1 VRPALE
7 LAWAVAKEGA
17 EADPPVP
24 PPSAMRPLL
33 RFARR
38 PDRALAVTQRVL
50 DADNSFR
57 ERVAEA
63 ATERGVGRAGWLFLT
78 RPDGWEQEL
87 ALLSEATAEGLA
99 AEAEERAERSAVRKL
114 RAAEE
119 RADRAEASLSEA
131 RRDVA
136 RRDEDLTTE
145 RRARKAAEQR
155 ARSTEADL
163 DQALLRIDELVTR
176 IGAIEASSRSQTGAK
191 RTESPPPPPA
201 EASAP
206 PFDPAPLAAAV
217 ASATAA
223 AAELQEAL
231 RAAEAALNAVVPAP
245 APATPAKTPAKPA
258 PRPPRTPRQRQPAAL
273 SPAVFEDSVEAAE
286 HLVRVNGMVLL
297 VDGYNASIR
306 CWPDLPIVEQRRRLV
321 DALAELTA
329 RSGVD
334 VQVVF
339 DGAEQVEPNM
349 SGQYRAAVRV
359 TFSPPG
365 VEADDV
371 ILGLVDTVPIHRP
384 VVVATGDR
392 RVQDEARKRGASVIS
407 SDQLL
412 AVIGRAPNKQQPP
425 LH

>member
-1 VRPALE
+1 
-7 LAWAVAKEGA
+7 
-17 EADPPVP
+17 
-24 PPSAMRPLL
+24 MRPLL

-50 DADNSFR
+50 DADDSFR

-63 ATERGVGRAGWLFLT
+63 ADERGVGRAGWLFLT
-78 RPDGWEQEL
+78 RPEGWEPEL
-87 ALLSEATAEGLA
+87 ELLSDATAEVLA

-119 RADRAEASLSEA
+119 RAERAEASLAEA

-136 RRDEDLTTE
+136 RRDEDLAAE
-145 RRARKAAEQR
+145 RRSRKAAER
-155 ARSTEADL
+155 RVGSVEADL
-163 DQALLRIDELVTR
+163 DQALNRIDELVTQ
-176 IGAIEASSRSQTGAK
+176 IGAAASG
-191 RTESPPPPPA
+191 SPPVPVA
-201 EASAP
+201 ASAP
-206 PFDPAPLAAAV
+206 VAAPAFDPAPLAAAV
-217 ASATAA
+217 ASASAA
-223 AAELQEAL
+223 AADLQEAL
-231 RAAEAALNAVVPAP
+231 KAAEAALNAVVPASSP
-245 APATPAKTPAKPA
+245 REVAKTPAKPA
-258 PRPPRTPRQRQPAAL
+258 PRPPRTPRQREPAAL
-273 SPAVFEDSVEAAE
+273 PPAVFEDSLEAAE

-339 DGAEQVEPNM
+339 DGAEQVEPHM

-365 VEADDV
+365 IEADDV

-392 RVQDEARKRGASVIS
+392 RVQDEARRRGASVIN

-412 AVIGRAPNKQQPP
+412 AVIGRGP
-425 LH
+425 